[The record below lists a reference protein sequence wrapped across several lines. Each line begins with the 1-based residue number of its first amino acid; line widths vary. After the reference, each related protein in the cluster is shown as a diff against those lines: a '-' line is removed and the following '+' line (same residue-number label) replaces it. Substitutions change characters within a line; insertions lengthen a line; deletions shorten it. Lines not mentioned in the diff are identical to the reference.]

1 MSGHARAMNVGAHD
15 CTLSNVV
22 TCVHSNVGVVTVR
35 AQTCVVTCLYSNVSV
50 VTCTY
55 SNESVVVCAQIKR
68 GRRPVCALK
77 RECYHG
83 CNGRWATASAGAEMF
98 VLCIVELG
106 ERTLLIKCDNRSLSS
121 LSFSAGHFI

>member
-1 MSGHARAMNVGAHD
+1 MRA
-15 CTLSNVV
+15 
-22 TCVHSNVGVVTVR
+22 
-35 AQTCVVTCLYSNVSV
+35 
-50 VTCTY
+50 
-55 SNESVVVCAQIKR
+55 IKR

-98 VLCIVELG
+98 VLCIVKLG